1 MSTSSDDSDELI
13 SVELRFYAP
22 FKDEVGEKSL
32 VLELP
37 RGATLSDALAEVVDE
52 NPDLDGK
59 LLNDAGKIP
68 DGVRALRN
76 GRAAA
81 EGDTRL
87 EDGDE
92 ISFTTPIHGG

>member
-1 MSTSSDDSDELI
+1 MPSSTSNSEKI
-13 SVELRFYAP
+13 TVELRFYAP
-22 FKDEVGEKSL
+22 FKDAVGEKSV

-37 RGATLSDALAEVVDE
+37 HGATLSDALAQIVDE

-59 LLNDAGKIP
+59 LLNDAGRIP

-76 GRAAA
+76 ARAAA

>member
-1 MSTSSDDSDELI
+1 MSTSSDDSEELI
-13 SVELRFYAP
+13 SVEFRFYAP
-22 FKDEVGEKSL
+22 FKDAVGEKSV

-37 RGATLSDALAEVVDE
+37 RGVTVGDALTEVVEE

-59 LLNDAGKIP
+59 LLDDAGQIP
-68 DGVRALRN
+68 DGVRALHN
-76 GRAAA
+76 GRAKA